1 MMTKDLSQYQQVS
14 AHGGVAA
21 SDPHQLILLLMNGA
35 LDAIAVAK
43 GHMRRGEIAE
53 KGANVSRA
61 ISIIDGLRGSL
72 DHEIGGELVVNLDEL
87 YRYMGQRLLQANI
100 KDNAEWLDEVSGL
113 LREIKDAWEQIP
125 PEARKVSRE
134 NLVAETGESVDESAD
149 SKRKLA
155 AV

>member
-1 MMTKDLSQYQQVS
+1 MSYDVSQYQQVS

-21 SDPHQLILLLMNGA
+21 ADPHALILLLMNGA

-53 KGANVSRA
+53 KGSNVSRA

-72 DHEIGGELVVNLDEL
+72 DHEVGGEMVVNLDEL
-87 YRYMGQRLLQANI
+87 YRYMGQRLLQANV
-100 KDNAEWLDEVSGL
+100 KDNPEWLDEVADL
-113 LREIKDAWEQIP
+113 LREIKEAWEQIP
-125 PEARKVSRE
+125 AESRKVTRE
-134 NLVAETGESVDESAD
+134 GPEVASGEPASGAEAAGASA
-149 SKRKLA
+149 RV

>member
-1 MMTKDLSQYQQVS
+1 MTREDLSQYQQVC

-53 KGANVSRA
+53 KGMNISRA

-72 DHEIGGELVVNLDEL
+72 DHEVGGTLVVQLDEL

-100 KDNAEWLDEVSGL
+100 KENPEWLDEVSSL
-113 LREIKDAWEQIP
+113 LREIKEAWEQIP
-125 PEARKVSRE
+125 PEYRQVSRE
-134 NLVAETGESVDESAD
+134 EEPAKAEVFDAATGKKVAV
-149 SKRKLA
+149 
-155 AV
+155 

>member
-1 MMTKDLSQYQQVS
+1 MSNVSQYQQVS

-43 GHMRRGEIAE
+43 GHMRRREVAE
-53 KGANVSRA
+53 KGTNISRA

-72 DHEIGGELVVNLDEL
+72 DHEIGGDLVVNLDEL

-100 KDNAEWLDEVSGL
+100 KDNADWLDEVSGL
-113 LREIKDAWEQIP
+113 LREIKEAWEQIP
-125 PEARKVSRE
+125 PEVRKVTRE
-134 NLVAETGESVDESAD
+134 MSDDNATEEPVGNAREKIAI
-149 SKRKLA
+149 
-155 AV
+155 

>member
-1 MMTKDLSQYQQVS
+1 MSKDVNHYQQVS

-43 GHMRRGEIAE
+43 GHMRRREAAD
-53 KGANVSRA
+53 KGMHISRA

-72 DHEIGGELVVNLDEL
+72 DHTVGGELVVNLDEL
-87 YRYMGQRLLQANI
+87 YRYMSQRLLQANI
-100 KDNAEWLDEVSGL
+100 SDSAAWLDEVAGL

-125 PEARKVSRE
+125 MEARKVSRE
-134 NLVAETGESVDESAD
+134 MIGGDTGSDDPPATSLKSVAV
-149 SKRKLA
+149 
-155 AV
+155 

>member
-1 MMTKDLSQYQQVS
+1 MSKDVNQYQQVS

-43 GHMRRGEIAE
+43 GHMRRNEVAE
-53 KGANVSRA
+53 KGSNISRA

-72 DHEIGGELVVNLDEL
+72 DHSVGGELAVNLDEL
-87 YRYMGQRLLQANI
+87 YRYMGQRLLQANVS
-100 KDNAEWLDEVSGL
+100 DSAEWLDEVTSL
-113 LREIKDAWEQIP
+113 LREIREAWEQVP
-125 PEARKVSRE
+125 QELRKI
-134 NLVAETGESVDESAD
+134 AGADGDGASVTELA
-149 SKRKLA
+149 SKRKQA

>member
-1 MMTKDLSQYQQVS
+1 MMSKDVNHYQQVS

-43 GHMRRGEIAE
+43 GHMRRGEVSE
-53 KGANVSRA
+53 KGMNISRA
-61 ISIIDGLRGSL
+61 ISIIHGMRRSL
-72 DHEIGGELVVNLDEL
+72 DHTVGGELVTNLDEL

-100 KDNAEWLDEVSGL
+100 RDNAAWLDEVSGL

-125 PEARKVSRE
+125 PEVRKVTRE
-134 NLVAETGESVDESAD
+134 MSEDTQAEDGPATKLESVAI
-149 SKRKLA
+149 
-155 AV
+155 